1 MSHIL
6 SFKPKT
12 KNKETALIDT
22 IKANENQLY
31 RIAYSYLK
39 NEADAL
45 DAVSEAILKAFEN
58 LDQLKSEGYMKT
70 WLIRILINVAIDMQR
85 HSLRHVEI
93 TENVVNQSTEE
104 PHDNAIELDLEQGL
118 ANLRE
123 DQRMLINLRFF
134 EDLSLNEIAEILDEP
149 LSTVKSKL
157 YRTLKALRLSLSEE
171 V

>member
-12 KNKETALIDT
+12 RRSETVLIDT

-45 DAVSEAILKAFEN
+45 DAVSEAIVKAFEN

-85 HSLRHVEI
+85 HSHRHVEI
-93 TENVVNQSTEE
+93 TEDVVNQSTEKT
-104 PHDNAIELDLEQGL
+104 HDNVIELDLEQSL

-123 DQRMLINLRFF
+123 DQRLLINLRFF
-134 EDLSLNEIAEILDEP
+134 EDLSLSEIAEILDEP

-157 YRTLKALRLSLSEE
+157 YRTLKTLRLSLSEE